1 MPLIGTFGAGSGRGF
16 GLTSGAGAPGFLCG
30 CGGQNVTE
38 DGDFRVHTFTGP
50 GTFTLNFLG
59 EGTPGSPNVVDYMV
73 IGGAGAGA
81 NGTMSF
87 DGGGAGAGGAGGF
100 RASDGSAS
108 GSYTISPAASGVP
121 GFTVCTSPGSYPV
134 VVGAGGTVSGPGSGT
149 NGSLTSAFG
158 ISSAGGGGVTYQNAG
173 LPGASGGGA
182 PGNSKP
188 RGEGNLPPVS
198 PPQGQPGGGPGPN
211 SPSQRGGTGGG
222 GATDFGCYQSSTGR
236 GGTGG
241 TGSQCHLIQAP
252 CASAPSV
259 FRTVYAGGGGG
270 GSYTNLNPAF
280 GSGPP
285 PPVGTGL
292 LPAGPGQCGAGSGAY
307 TGGIFRNIY
316 GPQGNNAAPGQTN
329 SGSGGGGGGG
339 TAEPNPNNQPGQFGA
354 LGGNGGA
361 GRVVIRYRFK

>member
-1 MPLIGTFGAGSGRGF
+1 M
-16 GLTSGAGAPGFLCG
+16 
-30 CGGQNVTE
+30 
-38 DGDFRVHTFTGP
+38 
-50 GTFTLNFLG
+50 
-59 EGTPGSPNVVDYMV
+59 
-73 IGGAGAGA
+73 
-81 NGTMSF
+81 
-87 DGGGAGAGGAGGF
+87 
-100 RASDGSAS
+100 
-108 GSYTISPAASGVP
+108 
-121 GFTVCTSPGSYPV
+121 
-134 VVGAGGTVSGPGSGT
+134 
-149 NGSLTSAFG
+149 
-158 ISSAGGGGVTYQNAG
+158 
-173 LPGASGGGA
+173 
-182 PGNSKP
+182 
-188 RGEGNLPPVS
+188 
-198 PPQGQPGGGPGPN
+198 
-211 SPSQRGGTGGG
+211 
-222 GATDFGCYQSSTGR
+222 
-236 GGTGG
+236 
-241 TGSQCHLIQAP
+241 
-252 CASAPSV
+252 